1 MLGFTLINVSK
12 GSPRG
17 SKSAVYQSR
26 SDDATTVFIASGNNP
41 SWDVFLGLHD
51 CSLSPTRLLTHKQLG
66 ISSQN
71 VILFSNIISYILNIS
86 VWIRSNSVSIYW
98 QHCGYFRT
106 RASVG
111 RRLSSHPCASCCLWV
126 KTHLLLSI
134 WEQAAYDL
142 GINIYLQFD
151 KSMYWPHI
159 HVSSSNFY
167 CWCSKIPIMSCP
179 IEIMIYTV
187 THLIWSLVLKS
198 WVINQ

>member
-86 VWIRSNSVSIYW
+86 VWIRSNSVSIYC

-126 KTHLLLSI
+126 KTFGDRLVAALAPRPIFSWLKFTPVPYNTATLNRIEFSKSGIFIFACKLL
-134 WEQAAYDL
+134 E
-142 GINIYLQFD
+142 
-151 KSMYWPHI
+151 I
-159 HVSSSNFY
+159 H
-167 CWCSKIPIMSCP
+167 
-179 IEIMIYTV
+179 
-187 THLIWSLVLKS
+187 
-198 WVINQ
+198 